1 MVSLRRLRELGIGHS
16 VNWVMSEGFDYLLY
30 PAVIW
35 KLGPLLGGA
44 IMSVASLLV
53 CLGCLC
59 FYDWSKR
66 DWLGIEAIKD
76 LESVQS
82 FRRKQKA
89 RARVPSA
96 GGVSAFL
103 LLSLYFDPF
112 ITTAYLR
119 RGRFNGMKR
128 RDWVVFLGSWFISNI
143 GWILVITGGMCV
155 LRDFI
160 ATFV

>member
-53 CLGCLC
+53 CLGCLY

-89 RARVPSA
+89 RARVPSRVKA
-96 GGVSAFL
+96 GAPS
-103 LLSLYFDPF
+103 
-112 ITTAYLR
+112 
-119 RGRFNGMKR
+119 
-128 RDWVVFLGSWFISNI
+128 
-143 GWILVITGGMCV
+143 GGFAQRSSKACGIEV
-155 LRDFI
+155 HLW
-160 ATFV
+160 A